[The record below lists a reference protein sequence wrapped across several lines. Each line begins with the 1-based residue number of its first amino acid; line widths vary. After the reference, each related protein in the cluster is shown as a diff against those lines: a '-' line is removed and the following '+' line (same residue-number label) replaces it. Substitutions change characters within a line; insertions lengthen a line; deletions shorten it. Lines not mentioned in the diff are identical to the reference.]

1 MDKVIR
7 NHLKEM
13 EINWRS
19 SLRDLFSTVQ
29 VVGFGGFGKITV
41 QPISSSQRNFL
52 YKIFHLL
59 MSTLSF
65 NPFLQIVQP
74 LIYLPTIASILL
86 VAEST
91 PETVCRHNILLLLL
105 IIIISTSCGKCERAG
120 GERVEGGAAVEDT
133 HSPTHRRST

>member
-1 MDKVIR
+1 MV
-7 NHLKEM
+7 
-13 EINWRS
+13 
-19 SLRDLFSTVQ
+19 TV
-29 VVGFGGFGKITV
+29 K
-41 QPISSSQRNFL
+41 N
-52 YKIFHLL
+52 
-59 MSTLSF
+59 
-65 NPFLQIVQP
+65 NPFLQIVEP